1 MLELPE
7 AELVRRDLDK
17 DISGRKIKVVD
28 VAGPASLV
36 EGFAS
41 RPAFGKALVGRK
53 ITGVRRQGL
62 SLFFDLSEDDTLVLE
77 MSGTATLRRHANKD
91 AVDDA
96 TAIVIGFT
104 QGGQLRLLIPE
115 DGDTRCRVL
124 PTDSLVEHVPKAD
137 GFDPVSEPI
146 PWTTFGQLLRARGHQ
161 RLRTLLMD
169 DSFVVGLGPV
179 YADEILHAALLRYDR
194 KASSATIQEIRRL
207 YRAIVEMMHNA
218 IKQGGTSLPAS
229 PFTDVFG
236 KPGGYTDYL
245 EVYGRAGERSRNGR
259 GQVKKIRT
267 SGQNH
272 FFCDYQ
278 V

>member
-41 RPAFGKALVGRK
+41 RPAFAKALVGRK
-53 ITGVRRQGL
+53 IMGVRRQGL

-77 MSGTATLRRHANKD
+77 LSGTATLRRHANKD
-91 AVDDA
+91 TVDSA

-115 DGDTRCRVL
+115 DGETRCRVL
-124 PTDSLVEHVPKAD
+124 PTDSLDEQVPKAD

-146 PWTTFGQLLRARGHQ
+146 PWTTFGQLLRARGNQ